1 MEDFLQFL
9 PESEP
14 EAHSDDRPVIIKQ
27 SQRDQK
33 VYIRKFAPWLDPK
46 KRYHTDALLRLD
58 EEIHD
63 FAKFISPTHQEH
75 FARSSV
81 VARVSELVDKIFNS
95 NGRVLAKVHVFGSFE
110 TQLYLPSSDIDLVIE
125 WNTEKTT
132 DAVSKPPLKKLANA
146 LVSSQICAQGRCK
159 TLLKARV
166 PLIKFTDRITDFSV
180 DISFNTKGT
189 EGVRF
194 INGLLNENYVLRPLI
209 LLLKQFLSQRALNE
223 PYSGGV
229 GSYSLICMIASFL
242 KTHPLLQANLIDPK
256 DNIAVLLLDFFE
268 LYGRN
273 FNYENVG
280 ISILNKCYFDKE
292 ERGWQNDR
300 RTSQLS
306 IEDPQDQDNDI
317 CKSSFCF
324 PNVKQA
330 FEHAFKLLV
339 HVITSRKYLDND
351 TSVLASILSVPEEVL
366 RHRFYIKQVINYQ

>member
-1 MEDFLQFL
+1 M
-9 PESEP
+9 
-14 EAHSDDRPVIIKQ
+14 VKQ

-33 VYIRKFAPWLDPK
+33 VYIRKFAPWLDP
-46 KRYHTDALLRLD
+46 RNDTTVIALLRLN

-95 NGRVLAKVHVFGSFE
+95 DGKVIAKVHVFGSFE

-125 WNTEKTT
+125 WSAEKAT

-166 PLIKFTDRITDFSV
+166 PIIKFTDRITDFSV

-194 INGLLNENYVLRPLI
+194 INGLLNENHVLRPLI

-229 GSYSLICMIASFL
+229 GFIFLDLHDRQFFKDTPFIASQSHRSQGQHCSTYCWIFS
-242 KTHPLLQANLIDPK
+242 NYMEGILIMK
-256 DNIAVLLLDFFE
+256 MS
-268 LYGRN
+268 G
-273 FNYENVG
+273 
-280 ISILNKCYFDKE
+280 
-292 ERGWQNDR
+292 
-300 RTSQLS
+300 
-306 IEDPQDQDNDI
+306 
-317 CKSSFCF
+317 
-324 PNVKQA
+324 
-330 FEHAFKLLV
+330 
-339 HVITSRKYLDND
+339 
-351 TSVLASILSVPEEVL
+351 
-366 RHRFYIKQVINYQ
+366 

>member
-1 MEDFLQFL
+1 MEDFLEFL
-9 PESEP
+9 PDSEP
-14 EAHSDDRPVIIKQ
+14 ETPPDDRPVVIKH

-33 VYIRKFAPWLDPK
+33 VYLRKVAPWLDPR
-46 KRYHTDALLRLD
+46 KRYHSDPLLRLN

-81 VARVSELVDKIFNS
+81 VTRVSELVDMIFNS
-95 NGRVLAKVHVFGSFE
+95 GGRVLAKLHVFGSFE

-125 WNTEKTT
+125 WNAEKAT

-166 PLIKFTDRITDFSV
+166 PIIKFTDRITDFSV

-194 INGLLNENYVLRPLI
+194 INGLLNEHCILRPLT

-229 GSYSLICMIASFL
+229 GSYSLVCMITSFL
-242 KTHPLLQANLIDPK
+242 QTHPLLQANLIDPK
-256 DNIAVLLLDFFE
+256 DNIAVLLLDFLE
-268 LYGRN
+268 LHGRN
-273 FNYENVG
+273 FNYEDVG
-280 ISILNKCYFDKE
+280 ISILRKCYFDKG
-292 ERGWQNDR
+292 ERGWQNDK

-306 IEDPQDQDNDI
+306 LEDPQDPENDL
-317 CKSSFCF
+317 CKNSFCF

-339 HVITSRKYLDND
+339 HVITSTKYLDND
-351 TSVLASILSVPEEVL
+351 TSVLASILCVPEEVL
-366 RHRFYIKQVINYQ
+366 RHRFYIKQVINCQ